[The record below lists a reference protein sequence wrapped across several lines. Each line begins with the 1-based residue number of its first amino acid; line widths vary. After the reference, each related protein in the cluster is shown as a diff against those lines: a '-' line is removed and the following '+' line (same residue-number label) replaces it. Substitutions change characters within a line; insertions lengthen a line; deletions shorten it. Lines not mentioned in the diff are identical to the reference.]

1 MYPLEQFSEEARKT
15 LTLAQEEA
23 ESAHRSYIG
32 TEHLLLGIL
41 RNQDGIGSQALN
53 GLGIQTEDV
62 RRAIVTVVGHDER
75 TIVQQTIPTSRVKKV
90 MELAFE
96 EARRMR
102 SPRVTSGHI
111 LMGLVIE
118 GEGIA
123 AHVLQGMGA
132 GREEVIAAV
141 EQAIGFASGGVPTE
155 SGAEALLQLLRRPE
169 IANLLRAKGLL
180 DVEGLAARLEEPP
193 PDIVNLRL
201 EVQDLRN
208 QLNVALAQLSR
219 AEHDWLRKLT
229 E

>member
-102 SPRVTSGHI
+102 SPRVTVGHI

-132 GREEVIAAV
+132 G
-141 EQAIGFASGGVPTE
+141 
-155 SGAEALLQLLRRPE
+155 
-169 IANLLRAKGLL
+169 
-180 DVEGLAARLEEPP
+180 
-193 PDIVNLRL
+193 
-201 EVQDLRN
+201 
-208 QLNVALAQLSR
+208 
-219 AEHDWLRKLT
+219 
-229 E
+229 